1 MLGYIYRLVV
11 SFEREHGM
19 RPNLLYIN
27 PLHIQHLKASFD
39 EQYSMCEIMEML
51 KLEVII
57 DPGSTHPHVCWTQVA
72 HRAAS

>member
-19 RPNLLYIN
+19 CPNLLYIN
-27 PLHIQHLKASFD
+27 PAHIQYLKASFD
-39 EQYSMCEIMEML
+39 EQYSMSEIMDML

-57 DPGSTHPHVCWTQVA
+57 DPNSVHPHVCWTQVTQ
-72 HRAAS
+72 RAVS